1 MGWNSHIKGFRTYM
15 KLERSFSD
23 NTIAC
28 YINDIQQF
36 RQFLNLPNQPESKNG
51 INEVADEHTEEKI
64 FPDNVTVQDVEK
76 YLQKIS
82 GKLEKESQSRK
93 ISSLKTFF
101 KYMELEGYLKDG
113 NPTDGIG
120 TPKIS
125 RKLPDVLS
133 IEEINYLLGHFDV
146 STFEGI
152 RNRAIIEVLYG
163 CGLRVSELVNLTL
176 NDIFLDEGYLRVIGK
191 GNKQRLVPLG
201 EYAVSSIKEYLPK
214 RMEINANAKRNRG
227 LHSRAAVSG
236 KAGRPLTAREINKHS
251 AESEGALFLNRRGG
265 KLSRVMVLVM
275 IKNAVRDLGIDKK
288 VSPHTF
294 RHSFATHLVEGGA
307 DLRVVQQMLGHESI
321 LTTEIYTHIST
332 QQWMKDIL
340 EHHPQKNEL
349 VRSPEDRGQ

>member
-1 MGWNSHIKGFRTYM
+1 M
-15 KLERSFSD
+15 KLERQFSD
-23 NTIAC
+23 NTIAG
-28 YINDIQQF
+28 YITDIQQF
-36 RQFLNLPNQPESKNG
+36 RKFLNTQE
-51 INEVADEHTEEKI
+51 ADGGKKSSIKEPSVEPQEDKVFPPDVTLANVEDFLHKI
-64 FPDNVTVQDVEK
+64 AVEMDK
-76 YLQKIS
+76 R
-82 GKLEKESQSRK
+82 SQSRK
-93 ISSLKTFF
+93 ISSLRTFY
-101 KYMELEGYLKDG
+101 KYLELEGHLKER
-113 NPTDGIG
+113 NPMEGIG
-120 TPKIS
+120 TPKIT

-133 IEEINYLLGHFDV
+133 IEEINDLLGYFDV

-152 RNRAIIEVLYG
+152 RNKAIIEVLYG

-176 NDIFLDEGYLRVIGK
+176 QDLFLDEGYIRVIGK

-201 EYAVSSIKEYLPK
+201 EYAISAIKDYLLK

-251 AESEGALFLNRRGG
+251 AESEDALFLNRRGG
-265 KLSRVMVLVM
+265 KLSRVMILMM
-275 IKNAVRDLGIDKK
+275 IKEAVKDLGITKQ

-340 EHHPQKNEL
+340 EHHPQ
-349 VRSPEDRGQ
+349 R